1 MNIEE
6 TLRLKLALRAAI
18 DRKPYLLSPGKID
31 KLTAYFIARG
41 DVVTFREDGV
51 ISFLGVTLD
60 DAVEEVKLSRDGSDF
75 FDDGLAPL
83 TRDNPKINN
92 GGGAVELTVAQRAAA
107 DCGLSDAEFASKDP
121 AFRMSA
127 FDRVQGDTVT
137 PAWRVGAK
145 PRPFAGLSAAEISK
159 MTPEEKLAAADADLF
174 ARGRQS

>member
-1 MNIEE
+1 MNISQK
-6 TLRLKLALRAAI
+6 TRLLQLEFQNAGLSQNEATVAA
-18 DRKPYLLSPGKID
+18 RLSADTWTWP
-31 KLTAYFIARG
+31 T
-41 DVVTFREDGV
+41 
-51 ISFLGVTLD
+51 
-60 DAVEEVKLSRDGSDF
+60 DGSPPVGIAGQSVGEF
-75 FDDGLAPL
+75 AAWFRGQNGAAPAPQ
-83 TRDNPKINN
+83 DNPKNN
-92 GGGAVELTVAQRAAA
+92 DGGGAVELTVAQRAAA